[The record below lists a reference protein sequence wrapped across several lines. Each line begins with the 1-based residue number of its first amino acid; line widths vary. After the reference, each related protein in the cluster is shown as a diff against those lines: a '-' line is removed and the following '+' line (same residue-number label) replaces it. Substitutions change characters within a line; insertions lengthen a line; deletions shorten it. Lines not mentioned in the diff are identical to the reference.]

1 MCRDTKDLNVSDRIS
16 AFQEDEFVKDALEKG
31 MDLRQYA
38 LQVEDEMQE
47 MQSEYE
53 NDCKYKDDKMQNRG
67 WF

>member
-1 MCRDTKDLNVSDRIS
+1 MSDRIS

-38 LQVEDEMQE
+38 LQVENEMQE

-53 NDCKYKDDKMQNRG
+53 NDCK
-67 WF
+67 